1 MGSSDEDIEV
11 EESADMG
18 RSDED
23 WSSDEEE
30 MELRPIKKAPWI
42 GVLKDSDEFAMLWGW
57 EMLLPYNVYTDCL
70 IKEFADK
77 VRCQGKTLSYVSTA
91 ALLCITKETDLI
103 CKMLSVDAKPSSYTI
118 IRSTKI
124 RMCALSL
131 TSHQLRDSVPAAAAM
146 LGIMKEAD
154 KICDWIVHNGK
165 AFNVND
171 ENLDHDFELGPQ
183 VRQGTLHFMTSLLQM
198 SPFAVSAAV
207 AAAEQKPVE
216 EKYSSGNIPRNDENC
231 IAPAEAA
238 NSTRGSTQEQEKIIS
253 TKSSRKRRMEDA
265 DEASDKELGSYTS
278 LNTFAKTWLWD
289 RLVPLRSPTGW
300 SDYSNYLR
308 QCYNRN
314 ASVVA
319 EVTGSLAA
327 SAEVCLKKEELASCK
342 EAELICE
349 LLKHG
354 ANRTDCIIE
363 QSIMIRMCALSLM
376 HLEGSHAIDAAGAML
391 GITVECKLMCDW
403 IKKEGSKIRAPAMV
417 IAEGLSTPVAA
428 ALNSFGTFT
437 RYEPLEC
444 RVMRARILDVMLS
457 ILKESSF
464 PSSKMWL
471 DLVASN

>member
-1 MGSSDEDIEV
+1 
-11 EESADMG
+11 
-18 RSDED
+18 
-23 WSSDEEE
+23 
-30 MELRPIKKAPWI
+30 
-42 GVLKDSDEFAMLWGW
+42 
-57 EMLLPYNVYTDCL
+57 
-70 IKEFADK
+70 
-77 VRCQGKTLSYVSTA
+77 
-91 ALLCITKETDLI
+91 
-103 CKMLSVDAKPSSYTI
+103 
-118 IRSTKI
+118 
-124 RMCALSL
+124 
-131 TSHQLRDSVPAAAAM
+131 
-146 LGIMKEAD
+146 
-154 KICDWIVHNGK
+154 
-165 AFNVND
+165 
-171 ENLDHDFELGPQ
+171 
-183 VRQGTLHFMTSLLQM
+183 MTSLLQM

-308 QCYNRN
+308 QYYNRN

-327 SAEVCLKKEELASCK
+327 SAEVCLKKEELASWWK
-342 EAELICE
+342 TQLFRSAVVILPEAELICE

-403 IKKEGSKIRAPAMV
+403 IKKEGSRIRAPAMV

-457 ILKESSF
+457 TLKESSF